1 MSKFF
6 KNNVIEPKELLK
18 NIDNDLLR
26 IIDCRWFIDDPNR
39 GKNEYKTNHIPNAIF
54 FDIENI
60 SDDNNLLPHMIPSKR
75 KFLKF
80 LRNEGI
86 SKKNKVV
93 IYDQNGFFCSARV
106 WFTFFLFGFT
116 KISIL
121 NGGFNL
127 WQDLKYIISNKK
139 KCNFTT
145 QSYDIKKK
153 KNLVVDK
160 EYVKKKMN
168 DDKILIIDARS
179 KKRFMGLIPEPRDGL
194 KRGNIRNSINIP
206 YTEIVEK
213 NGKILNP
220 KKLQKMFEKKINFSK
235 IKEVIC
241 SCGSGITACNIIFAL
256 KILGEKKVKLYDGS
270 WAEWGKN

>member
-26 IIDCRWFIDDPNR
+26 IIVCRWFIDDPNR

-106 WFTFFLFGFT
+106 WFTFFLVGFH
-116 KISIL
+116 
-121 NGGFNL
+121 
-127 WQDLKYIISNKK
+127 Q
-139 KCNFTT
+139 
-145 QSYDIKKK
+145 
-153 KNLVVDK
+153 
-160 EYVKKKMN
+160 
-168 DDKILIIDARS
+168 
-179 KKRFMGLIPEPRDGL
+179 
-194 KRGNIRNSINIP
+194 
-206 YTEIVEK
+206 
-213 NGKILNP
+213 
-220 KKLQKMFEKKINFSK
+220 
-235 IKEVIC
+235 
-241 SCGSGITACNIIFAL
+241 
-256 KILGEKKVKLYDGS
+256 
-270 WAEWGKN
+270 